1 MGVLKKFEQRLEGL
15 VNGTFAKVFKSEVQ
29 PVEIA
34 GALQRECDNN
44 ATIWNRERTV
54 VPNDFIVELSAPDF
68 ERLSPYS
75 GQLGDELSGMVRD
88 YAKQQRYTFMGPIKV
103 HLEKADDLDTGLYRV
118 RSRTLASSTNQQSQP
133 SQQPPQPGRG
143 PASAP
148 PAAGG
153 GYGYPPAANAAGGTA
168 SRRPARRRCPRG
180 RLRAALRRPRREPGR
195 VTRQDRCPAHRCV
208 TGSRSMAHAIRSRA
222 PRWSSAAAPKPMCG
236 STTPASL
243 AGTVRFGPERPRRS
257 RISGPPTASWWTG
270 STPPALRSATA
281 RGSSWAVPPSFTG
294 KPKGEAGAM
303 SELTLT
309 VMRLGFLAVLWLF
322 VIVAVQVI
330 RSDLFGTRVTQRGSR
345 RDSGRQQQAAAR
357 QGAPPQQRAQQQNSG
372 GGGGRQR
379 RGAPTKLVVSEGTLT
394 GTTVALQGQTITLG
408 RAHDSTIVLD
418 DDYASSKHARIYPD
432 RDGQWIVEDLGSTN
446 GTYLDRARLTT
457 PQPIPLGAPIRIGKT
472 VIELRK

>member
-118 RSRTLASSTNQQSQP
+118 RSRTLASSSSQQQSQP

-153 GYGYPPAANAAGGTA
+153 GYGYPPAANAAAGYGQPPASAPPMPAGPPPGRPGQAPAGARPRNQAGPLPGAQVRHWIEINGTRHQISRPTLVLGRSTEA
-168 SRRPARRRCPRG
+168 DVRIDDPGVSRRHC
-180 RLRAALRRPRREPGR
+180 E
-195 VTRQDRCPAHRCV
+195 
-208 TGSRSMAHAIRSRA
+208 IR
-222 PRWSSAAAPKPMCG
+222 
-236 STTPASL
+236 
-243 AGTVRFGPERPRRS
+243 
-257 RISGPPTASWWTG
+257 
-270 STPPALRSATA
+270 
-281 RGSSWAVPPSFTG
+281 
-294 KPKGEAGAM
+294 
-303 SELTLT
+303 
-309 VMRLGFLAVLWLF
+309 
-322 VIVAVQVI
+322 
-330 RSDLFGTRVTQRGSR
+330 
-345 RDSGRQQQAAAR
+345 
-357 QGAPPQQRAQQQNSG
+357 
-372 GGGGRQR
+372 
-379 RGAPTKLVVSEGTLT
+379 T
-394 GTTVALQGQTITLG
+394 GTP
-408 RAHDSTIVLD
+408 STI
-418 DDYASSKHARIYPD
+418 
-432 RDGQWIVEDLGSTN
+432 QDLGSTN
-446 GTYLDRARLTT
+446 GIVVDGQHTTRATLRDGSRIVVGSTT
-457 PQPIPLGAPIRIGKT
+457 IIYRQAEG
-472 VIELRK
+472 